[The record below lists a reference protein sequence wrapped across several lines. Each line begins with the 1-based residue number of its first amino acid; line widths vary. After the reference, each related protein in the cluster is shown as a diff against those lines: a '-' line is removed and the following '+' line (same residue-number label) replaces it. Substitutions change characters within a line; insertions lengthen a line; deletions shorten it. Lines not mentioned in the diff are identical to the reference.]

1 MRTKI
6 IATIGPKSESPEI
19 LSSLVKA
26 GMSIARMNFSHCT
39 YDEYRLRQKLLKAA
53 AAKLKTKVEIMQDL
67 QGPRI
72 RVGKLPAEGIELKD
86 RQVYQFSYSS
96 TGKSST
102 GVIPISDQYLHA
114 DIKKGEPFFLA
125 SGELE
130 LRVEEVKQ
138 GKIFARVE
146 RGGILFSN
154 KGINVPLTKMRA
166 GGLTPKD
173 VKDVKFAL
181 QQKVD
186 YIALSFVQGPEDI
199 LKLRKVIGK
208 APVKIIAKIER
219 ALALRYID
227 EIIQVSDG
235 IMVARG
241 DLGVEMPMAELPII
255 QKNIIRHAHW
265 HAKPAILATQIMTS
279 MINHHHPT
287 RAEVSDIANGIFD
300 GADALM
306 LSDET
311 AAGQYPVRTVE
322 MMKKIIVRIENYI
335 NADNLLN

>member
-1 MRTKI
+1 
-6 IATIGPKSESPEI
+6 
-19 LSSLVKA
+19 
-26 GMSIARMNFSHCT
+26 
-39 YDEYRLRQKLLKAA
+39 
-53 AAKLKTKVEIMQDL
+53 MQDL

-72 RVGKLPAEGIELKD
+72 RVGKLPTEGIELKD
-86 RQVYQFSYSS
+86 GQVYQFSYASS
-96 TGKSST
+96 GKSSDK
-102 GVIPISDQYLHA
+102 IIAISDKYLHV
-114 DIKKGEPFFLA
+114 DIQKGDPFFLA

-130 LRVEEVKQ
+130 LRVEAVKR
-138 GKIFARVE
+138 GVIFARVE

-154 KGINVPLTKMRA
+154 KGINVPQTKMRA

-173 VKDVKFAL
+173 IKDVRFAL
-181 QQKVD
+181 KQKVD

-227 EIIQVSDG
+227 EIIQASDG

-241 DLGVEMPMAELPII
+241 DLGVEMPMSELPII

-265 HAKPAILATQIMTS
+265 HTKPAILATQIMTS
-279 MINHHHPT
+279 MITHHHPT

-311 AAGQYPVRTVE
+311 AAGQYPVRAVE

-335 NADNLLN
+335 NADNLLT